1 MQEVKELL
9 KYNDNELLYLL
20 KEGSDDAL
28 EILFCK
34 YSFFI
39 ELKIKE
45 MNIEKMYVDEFYQ
58 EGLIALHNAIKKF
71 NDQYNNTFYTFF
83 NVILTRKYLDLLR
96 KNSKE
101 KEIFVKPNNDDYF
114 VDLTNTEEMLI
125 VEEPNFLTDL
135 EREVFEKKYRQFLE
149 NKEIAMQL
157 GKSIKAIYSTI
168 ERIKG
173 KYRNKK

>member
-9 KYNDNELLYLL
+9 EYNDNELLYMV
-20 KEGSDDAL
+20 KEGSDEAL

-45 MNIEKMYVDEFYQ
+45 MNVEKMYVDEFYQ
-58 EGLIALHNAIKKF
+58 EGLIALNNAIKKF
-71 NDQYNNTFYTFF
+71 DEQYNNTFYTFF
-83 NVILTRKYLDLLR
+83 SVILTRKYLDLFR
-96 KNSKE
+96 KINKE
-101 KEIFVKPNNDDYF
+101 KAMFIKPEDDDYF
-114 VDLTNTEEMLI
+114 VDLSSVEDSVIL
-125 VEEPNFLTDL
+125 EEPTFLTDL
-135 EREVFEKKYRQFLE
+135 EREVFEKKYRQFLD
-149 NKEIAMQL
+149 NKEIAAQL

>member
-1 MQEVKELL
+1 MQEVKELF
-9 KYNDNELLYLL
+9 KYNDNELLYLV
-20 KEGSDDAL
+20 KEGSDEAL
-28 EILFCK
+28 EIMFYK

-39 ELKIKE
+39 ELKMKE
-45 MNIEKMYVDEFYQ
+45 MNVEKMYVDEFYQ
-58 EGLIALHNAIKKF
+58 EGLILLYNAIKKF
-71 NDQYNNTFYTFF
+71 NETYNNTFYTFF
-83 NVILTRKYLDLLR
+83 SVILTRKYLDLFR
-96 KNSKE
+96 KINKE
-101 KEIFVKPNNDDYF
+101 KEVFVKPDNDEYFIDSSNN
-114 VDLTNTEEMLI
+114 EELFI
-125 VEEPNFLTDL
+125 EEPTFLTDL